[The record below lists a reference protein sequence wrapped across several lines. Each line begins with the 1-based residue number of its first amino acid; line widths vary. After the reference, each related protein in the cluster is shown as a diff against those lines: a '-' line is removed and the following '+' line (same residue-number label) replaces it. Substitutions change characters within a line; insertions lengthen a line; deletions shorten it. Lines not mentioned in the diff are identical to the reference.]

1 MSSKLTQAGYEKLK
15 NELNYLQTTK
25 RREVIEA
32 IATARAHGDLKENAE
47 YDAAKNEQGMLEKR
61 ISELDAILSN
71 ASIIDDSQI
80 DNSKAYLGA
89 TLTLHDLGR
98 DSQIKYMLVSKE
110 EASLKEGKI
119 SIESPVGKQ
128 LLGKAV
134 DDLIE
139 VTIPAGTLR
148 YKLLKIER

>member
-1 MSSKLTQAGYEKLK
+1 MSSKLTRDGYEKLK
-15 NELNYLQTTK
+15 DELNHLQTTK
-25 RREVIEA
+25 RREVIAA

-47 YDAAKNEQGMLEKR
+47 YDAAKNEQAHLEKR
-61 ISELDAILSN
+61 ISELDQILSN

-98 DSQIKYMLVSKE
+98 DLQITYMLVSKE
-110 EASLKEGKI
+110 ESNLKEGKI
-119 SIESPVGKQ
+119 SIESPVGRQ
-128 LLGKAV
+128 LLGKSV
-134 DDLIE
+134 DDIVE